1 MCGPMGTF
9 PMSSSQMLLALM
21 FGCLWAAACSTDSPE
36 FKLSVTVDFYG
47 DGGKGL
53 YTHDTL
59 DLMMREVRS
68 LGITRVYWQ
77 YLGDLEQE
85 KYGAGTNLLL
95 SRWAEFGPRT
105 LAAIGEPL
113 EAAVK
118 AAHRNGLEIF
128 GVLKPY
134 HTGMSASFPEG
145 SPDADPDTR
154 MRRIGGTIQSF
165 NPFMEH
171 FPHTRI
177 KRRPVKAPA
186 GLETIPI
193 RQIRLIKKDD
203 SPTRIRREHLEIWTS
218 ASNYRYQRRAV
229 EFALAET
236 VEPAPREVRD
246 YYGNLVTR
254 KGDAV
259 RILTLKNLDLRDRY
273 VVVATNFQGGNADFE
288 NTALAMVEVYGPS
301 PDPLPIVVATQDATW
316 IRPRDF
322 RSYGLEFDSGYG
334 PRVMSLDRA
343 WQSDPEDLKPEK
355 VQITKWHEH
364 RAELGLGS
372 GGGFLGFAR
381 GKNEYLP
388 AAPCEAYPEVQE
400 LWLWRINRMLEKG
413 VDGVVLRVSAHGT
426 LTDEPYAYGFNEP
439 IVKAYENRYGVD
451 LLTQEYDPQ
460 LLAALRGEHYTQFVR
475 EASRETRRAGKLFQV
490 QVHTEAFRPN
500 PVFGQIMGFPANL
513 HFAWRKW
520 LEEGLVDAITLRASW
535 YEAAEDPLDGSPTKR
550 SNLQNILADPVVR
563 EVLEVTKRMGLPV
576 YMNRYVSRAIPIS
589 EYVDNIQQLYHDERF
604 AGFDLYEFFHLARS
618 NPDGS
623 KLIPIRDRLQR
634 IREKSRELRLVR

>member
-1 MCGPMGTF
+1 MN
-9 PMSSSQMLLALM
+9 SSRVLLALM
-21 FGCLWAAACSTDSPE
+21 FAFLFAASCSTDRPE

-68 LGITRVYWQ
+68 LGVSRVYWQ

-134 HTGMSASFPEG
+134 HTGMSATFPEG
-145 SPDADPDTR
+145 SPDADPRTH
-154 MRRIGGTIQSF
+154 MRRIGGTVQSF
-165 NPFMEH
+165 NPFMER
-171 FPHTRI
+171 FPDTRV

-186 GLETIPI
+186 DLESIPV
-193 RQIRLIKKDD
+193 RQIRLLKKDD
-203 SPTRIRREHLEIWTS
+203 SPTRIRQEHLEIWTS
-218 ASNYRYQRRAV
+218 SNNYRYQRQQV
-229 EFALAET
+229 EFTLEET
-236 VEPAPREVRD
+236 VEPASSEVRD

-254 KGDAV
+254 KGDPI
-259 RILTLKNLDLRDRY
+259 RILTLKDLDLRDPY

-288 NTALAMVEVYGPS
+288 NTALGMIQVHGPA
-301 PDPLPIVVATQDATW
+301 PDPLPTVIATQDATW
-316 IRPRDF
+316 TRPRDF

-334 PRVMSLDRA
+334 PRLMSLDRS
-343 WQSDPEDLKPEK
+343 WKPDPEDLKPEK

-372 GGGFLGFAR
+372 GGGFVAFAR

-388 AAPCEAYPEVQE
+388 TAPCEAYPEVQK
-400 LWLWRINRMLEKG
+400 LWLGRIGRMLEKG

-426 LTDEPYAYGFNEP
+426 LSDEPYAYGFNEP
-439 IVKAYENRYGVD
+439 IVKAYRDRYGVD
-451 LLTQEYDPQ
+451 PLTQGYDPK
-460 LLAALRGEHYTQFVR
+460 LLATLRGEYYTLFVR
-475 EASRETRRAGKLFQV
+475 QASHKTRQAGKLFQV

-500 PVFGQIMGFPANL
+500 PVFGQVMGFPANL
-513 HFAWRKW
+513 HFAWRQW
-520 LEEGLVDAITLRASW
+520 LEEGLVDAVTLRASW
-535 YEAAEDPLDGSPTKR
+535 YEAAEDPLDGSPTNR

-563 EVLEVTKRMGLPV
+563 DVLKVTKRMGLPV
-576 YMNRYVSRAIPIS
+576 YMNRYVSRAIPIG
-589 EYVDNIQQLYHDERF
+589 EYADNIQQLYHDERF

-618 NPDGS
+618 TSDGS
-623 KLIPIRDRLQR
+623 KLIPVQDRLQR
-634 IREKSRELRLVR
+634 IREKSRELGLVR

>member
-1 MCGPMGTF
+1 MCEPMERF
-9 PMSSSQMLLALM
+9 PIGFSRVFLALM
-21 FGCLWAAACSTDSPE
+21 LASFFAASCSSDRPE

-68 LGITRVYWQ
+68 LGVSRVYWQ

-134 HTGMSASFPEG
+134 HTGMSATFPEG
-145 SPDADPDTR
+145 SPDADPETE
-154 MRRIGGTIQSF
+154 MRRIGGTVQSF
-165 NPFMEH
+165 NPFMGR

-177 KRRPVKAPA
+177 KRRPVRGPA
-186 GLETIPI
+186 NLQSLPI
-193 RQIRLIKKDD
+193 RQIRLIKRND
-203 SPTRIRREHLEIWTS
+203 SPTRIHRQNLEIWTS
-218 ASNYRYQRRAV
+218 PDNYRYQRQAV
-229 EFALAET
+229 EFTLEEA
-236 VEPAPREVRD
+236 VKPAPREVRD

-254 KGDAV
+254 KGDPV
-259 RILTLKNLDLRDRY
+259 RILSLKNLDLRDRY
-273 VVVATNFQGGNADFE
+273 VVVATNFQGGNTDFE
-288 NTALAMVEVYGPS
+288 NTALGMIQVYGPS

-334 PRVMSLDRA
+334 PRLMSLDRA
-343 WQSDPEDLKPEK
+343 WKSDPQDLKPEK
-355 VQITKWHEH
+355 VQITKWNEH

-388 AAPCEAYPEVQE
+388 TAPCEAYPEVQE
-400 LWLWRINRMLEKG
+400 LWVWQIRRMLEKG

-426 LTDEPYAYGFNEP
+426 LTDEPYEYGFNEP
-439 IVKAYENRYGVD
+439 IVKAYQERYGVD
-451 LLTQEYDPQ
+451 PLTQAYDPQ
-460 LLAALRGEHYTQFVR
+460 LLAALRGEYYTRFVR
-475 EASRETRRAGKLFQV
+475 EASRRTRQAGKLFQV
-490 QVHTEAFRPN
+490 QVHTEAFRPD

-513 HFAWRKW
+513 HFSWRQW
-520 LEEGLVDAITLRASW
+520 LEEGLVDAVTLRASW
-535 YEAAEDPLDGSPTKR
+535 YEAAEDPLDGSPTHR
-550 SNLQNILADPVVR
+550 SNLHNILEDPVVR
-563 EVLEVTKRMGLPV
+563 EVLEVTERMGLPV
-576 YMNRYVSRAIPIS
+576 YMNRYVSRAIPIG
-589 EYVDNIQQLYHDERF
+589 EYVDNIQQLYHDRRF

-618 NPDGS
+618 SPDGG
-623 KLIPIRDRLQR
+623 KLVPIQDRLQR
-634 IREKSRELRLVR
+634 IREKSRELGLVQ

>member
-1 MCGPMGTF
+1 MARF
-9 PMSSSQMLLALM
+9 PIASSRVVLALLCALL
-21 FGCLWAAACSTDSPE
+21 FVASCSTDRPE

-68 LGITRVYWQ
+68 LGVSRVYWQ
-77 YLGDLEQE
+77 YLGDLEQQ

-95 SRWAEFGPRT
+95 SPWAEFGPRT

-113 EAAVK
+113 EAAVE

-134 HTGMSASFPEG
+134 HTGMSATFPEG
-145 SPDADPDTR
+145 SPDADPKTR
-154 MRRIGGTIQSF
+154 MRRIGGTVQSF
-165 NPFMEH
+165 NPFMER

-177 KRRPVKAPA
+177 KRRPAKKPA
-186 GLETIPI
+186 NLESLPI
-193 RQIRLIKKDD
+193 RQIRLSKRDD
-203 SPTRIRREHLEIWTS
+203 SPTRVRREHLEIWTS
-218 ASNYRYQRRAV
+218 SNNYRYQRQQV
-229 EFALAET
+229 EFALEEA

-254 KGDAV
+254 RGDPV
-259 RILTLKNLDLRDRY
+259 RILTLKGLDLRDRY
-273 VVVATNFQGGNADFE
+273 VVVATNFQEGDADFE
-288 NTALAMVEVYGPS
+288 NTALGMIQVYGPP

-334 PRVMSLDRA
+334 TRLMSLDRV
-343 WQSDPEDLKPEK
+343 WEPEPEALKLEK
-355 VQITKWHEH
+355 VKISKWHEH

-388 AAPCEAYPEVQE
+388 TAPCAAYPEVRK
-400 LWLWRINRMLEKG
+400 LWLWRIGRMLEKG

-426 LTDEPYAYGFNEP
+426 LTDEPFQYGFNEP
-439 IVKAYENRYGVD
+439 IVQAYKERHGVD
-451 LLTQEYDPQ
+451 LLTQPYDPQ
-460 LLAALRGEHYTQFVR
+460 LLAALRGEYYTRFVR
-475 EASRETRRAGKLFQV
+475 EASRKTRRAGKLFQV
-490 QVHTEAFRPN
+490 QVHTEAFRPD

-513 HFAWRKW
+513 HFSWRQW

-535 YEAAEDPLDGSPTKR
+535 YEAAEDPLDGSPTNR
-550 SNLQNILADPVVR
+550 SNLQNILEDPVVR
-563 EVLEVTKRMGLPV
+563 EVLEVTEKMGLPV
-576 YMNRYVSRAIPIS
+576 YMNRYVSRAIPIG
-589 EYVDNIQQLYHDERF
+589 EYVDNIQQLYHDQRF

-618 NPDGS
+618 TPDGS
-623 KLIPIRDRLQR
+623 KLLPIQDRLQR
-634 IREKSRELRLVR
+634 IREKSRELGLVQ